1 MHAIIAV
8 IIYLAEDVYL
18 FFFIFSLGMG
28 KCEYKKGKIVE
39 NSVKQIAY
47 ATLYRKLF
55 ALESIAD
62 VIEYPLAVA

>member
-1 MHAIIAV
+1 MYTIIAV

-18 FFFIFSLGMG
+18 FFIFSLGMG